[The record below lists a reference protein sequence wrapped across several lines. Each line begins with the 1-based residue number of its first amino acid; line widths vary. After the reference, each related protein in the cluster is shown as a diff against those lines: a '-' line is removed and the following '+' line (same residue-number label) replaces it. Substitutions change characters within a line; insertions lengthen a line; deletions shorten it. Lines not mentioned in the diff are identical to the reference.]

1 MALCPKCKTETS
13 SGSFCGNC
21 GFILFQDTASAQ
33 AAKQS
38 QTGITL
44 TIKDLENLEAT
55 LKKAPTDP
63 MNYVNLAEAQLLMN
77 RLQQAYSTIR
87 AARAIAPKHS
97 KVLKISGQIFEAM
110 QRPEEAI
117 KWLTKYLKDDVSDA
131 TELLRLSNLLFQLGK
146 KEEALIW
153 LGKGLKQDPNNAE
166 LTIRI
171 ASIYLNIG
179 NPEEAQKF
187 LNHYK
192 KLAGSTPEM
201 YLLMGKTML
210 SRKFYDGALKNFME
224 ATQAFPED
232 VRMQIGLGRAHL
244 AMNEKGKALLIFEQ
258 ALAKDNT
265 NPDILVEL
273 SKLQCSMGL
282 DEKAEASFNS
292 MFKNK
297 RMTGEQYLELAL
309 YFKERKRDHKAL
321 EFIQKGQD
329 ISPFHPEIQKNL
341 AEILIRLR
349 KFSEALELA
358 KEVVYLQPESLWAHE
373 TIVISAEETQELEI
387 KSQSQLALIKL
398 ENRGAEAWC
407 DYAETLIKLLN
418 FDDAREAFDKAA
430 KLDPTCLRAYQ
441 APELIKIEKARAQG
455 EKFYKQALDALK
467 NNFFMTATERLE
479 RALKIMPNEPAWV
492 KTMSE
497 VAIKTANLQ
506 RASETLSKI
515 RNVDGSDYA
524 TAFNLARVYEVQNKV
539 SLAIEILNAVTR
551 EHPHEFEA
559 HLLLLRLKRG
569 QMRSVSLDKESIE
582 AMVKN
587 ATQNIPLKAAESP
600 IPTLVKGYAYY
611 LFSARTRQKTDGLA
625 TAECAFNEVLA
636 RFGAN
641 NELALKG
648 LLLCERA
655 RGNIGRALEQ
665 AQSLIKAA
673 SDSSNLFRLAKLH
686 ENFQQYAEARK
697 CYASL
702 VNLFPEN
709 GNYRIRYLETL
720 AEISKNSSKNELLN
734 YLSELFQKM
743 RKDNENIWLHFDT
756 AVGQELAAQFGT
768 QPEEWVKRAL
778 LSWNKAY
785 THANANVWVKLRM
798 VECQLRHL
806 TGKDRLRAI
815 NNNIKICE
823 KVLFETPNN
832 PIAYKGMGLCHLAYN
847 ELSHND
853 LALEF
858 LLKAWFL
865 APEDGEINLL
875 LAQAAKGV
883 GKSVIVDGIGYNMLL
898 LEPEL
903 GNSIFQV

>member
-21 GFILFQDTASAQ
+21 GFIMFHDTASAQ

-38 QTGITL
+38 QTGVTL
-44 TIKDLENLEAT
+44 TIKDLENLEAA

-63 MNYVNLAEAQLLMN
+63 MSYVNLAEAQLIMN

-87 AARAIAPKHS
+87 AARAISPKHS
-97 KVLKISGQIFEAM
+97 KVLKISAQVYEAM
-110 QRPEEAI
+110 KRPEDAI
-117 KWLTKYLKDDVSDA
+117 KSLTQYLKDDVSDS
-131 TELLRLSNLLFQLGK
+131 TELMRLANLLFDLGK

-153 LGKGLKQDPNNAE
+153 LGKGLKRDPNNAE
-166 LTIRI
+166 LCIRI
-171 ASIYLNIG
+171 ASIYLSIG

-192 KLAGSTPEM
+192 KLAGATPEM
-201 YLLMGKTML
+201 YLLMGQTML
-210 SRKFYDGALKNFME
+210 SRKFYDGALKNFTE
-224 ATQAFPED
+224 AAQAFPED
-232 VRMQIGLGRAHL
+232 VRMQIGLGQAHL
-244 AMNEKGKALLIFEQ
+244 AMSEKGKALLVFEK
-258 ALAKDNT
+258 AIEKDAS
-265 NPDILVEL
+265 NPEILVEL

-282 DEKAEASFNS
+282 DEKAETSFRS

-297 RMTGEQYLELAL
+297 RMTGEQYLELAI
-309 YFKERKRDHKAL
+309 YFKERKRDNKAL
-321 EFIQKGQD
+321 EFIKKGQA
-329 ISPFHPEIQKNL
+329 ISPFHPEIQRNL
-341 AEILIRLR
+341 VEILINLR

-358 KEVVYLQPESLWAHE
+358 KEVVYLQAECLWAHE
-373 TIVISAEETQELEI
+373 AIVVCAEAMQELKAKAE
-387 KSQSQLALIKL
+387 SQLSLIKL

-407 DYAETLIKLLN
+407 DYAETLIRLLS
-418 FDDAREAFDKAA
+418 FDEAREAFDRAA

-441 APELIKIEKARAQG
+441 APELIKIEKSRAQG
-455 EKFYKQALDALK
+455 EKFYKQALEAIK
-467 NNFFMTATERLE
+467 NKFFMTATERLE
-479 RALKIMPNEPAWV
+479 RALKIMPNEPTWI

-515 RNVDGSDYA
+515 RNVDASDYS
-524 TAFNLARVYEVQNKV
+524 TAFNLARVYEVQSKH
-539 SLAIEILNAVTR
+539 SLAIEILNSVTR

-569 QMRSVSLDKESIE
+569 QMRSVSLDKDAIE

-587 ATQNIPLKAAESP
+587 ATQNIPLKVTESP

-625 TAECAFNEVLA
+625 AAECAFNEVLA
-636 RFGAN
+636 RFGTN

-655 RGNIGRALEQ
+655 RGDIEKALER
-665 AQSLIKAA
+665 ADNLIAAA
-673 SDSSNLFRLAKLH
+673 SDSSNLFRKGKLQ
-686 ENFQQYAEARK
+686 ENFQQHAEARK
-697 CYASL
+697 SYASL
-702 VNLFPEN
+702 VSLFPEN
-709 GNYRIRYLETL
+709 GKFRIRYLETL
-720 AEISKNSSKNELLN
+720 AESSKEGSKNHLLS

-743 RKDNENIWLHFDT
+743 RKDSDNLWLYFDT
-756 AVGQELAAQFGT
+756 GVGQELAARLGS
-768 QPEEWVKRAL
+768 QPDEWVKRAL
-778 LSWNKAY
+778 MTWNKAY
-785 THANANVWVKLRM
+785 TLPNANAWVKLGM
-798 VECQLRHL
+798 IECQLRHL
-806 TGKDRLRAI
+806 AGKDRLKSI

-832 PIAYKGMGLCHLAYN
+832 PIAYKVMGLCHLAYN
-847 ELSHND
+847 DLTHND

-865 APEDGEINLL
+865 EPEDCEINLL
-875 LAQAAKGV
+875 LAQTAKTV

-903 GNSIFQV
+903 GSSIFQV